1 METQKTQ
8 NDVDVNVNPQENSGI
23 IKQQYL
29 TFHLINVEPKIQE
42 IIAAQTKKE
51 RRKIQREII
60 TIIQDGGYNC
70 EAIQMKAMF
79 NL

>member
-1 METQKTQ
+1 METQ
-8 NDVDVNVNPQENSGI
+8 NDVNINMNPRENFGI

-60 TIIQDGGYNC
+60 TIIQDAGYNR

>member
-1 METQKTQ
+1 METQ
-8 NDVDVNVNPQENSGI
+8 NDVNVNMNPRENFGI

-60 TIIQDGGYNC
+60 TIIQDAGYNR